1 MEHERNP
8 NYGKAKCFHCLLSP
22 SGNDPIFIGINRL
35 VAKGLEVKD
44 KTQRNIIQY
53 PCSLVN
59 RFECPYDNKQ
69 GKVSDI
75 EFDVEDLLEL
85 ANMTFAVEISLAIAR
100 KILPLLKSKIN
111 KIFIKR

>member
-1 MEHERNP
+1 MEHKRNP
-8 NYGKAKCFHCLLSP
+8 NYGKATCFHCLLSP

-44 KTQRNIIQY
+44 KSQRNIIQY
-53 PCSLVN
+53 PCSVVN
-59 RFECPYDNKQ
+59 RFECPYDYKQ

-75 EFDVEDLLEL
+75 EFDVEDLFEL

-100 KILPLLKSKIN
+100 KTLPLLKSKIN